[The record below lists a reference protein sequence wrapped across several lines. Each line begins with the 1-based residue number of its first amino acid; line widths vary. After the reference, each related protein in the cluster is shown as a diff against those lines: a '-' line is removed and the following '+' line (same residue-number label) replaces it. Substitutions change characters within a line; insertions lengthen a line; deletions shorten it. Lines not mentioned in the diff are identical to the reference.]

1 MIQMMPF
8 SNFSLFGYEISKET
22 IDKLVVSTM
31 SYLPKIVAA
40 LLILVLGLW
49 VIKFINKVIRKFFA
63 RKDYD
68 ITLEKFIAD
77 LINWGLKV
85 MLFIMVITQLGVQ
98 SSSLL
103 AILGAAGLAIGL
115 ALQGSLSNFAGG
127 VLILLFKPFKVG
139 DFIEAQGQMGTVK
152 SISIFTTI
160 LNTPGNQQAIIP
172 NGKLSNDTI
181 KNFNAEPTRRN
192 FMTIGVS
199 YDSDIKKAKDIL
211 LDIVTSH
218 EFTLKEPAPEVVVAN
233 LGDSSVDLSLRFSAE
248 NTNYWKLNF
257 YVLEE
262 AKARLEANDI
272 SIPFPQRDIHV
283 YNQA

>member
-1 MIQMMPF
+1 MTIISLLSF
-8 SNFSLFGYEISKET
+8 SVFGYEISKET
-22 IDKLVVSTM
+22 IDKLVVSVM
-31 SYLPKIVAA
+31 SYLPKIIAA
-40 LLILVLGLW
+40 LLVLIIGLW
-49 VIKFINKVIRKFFA
+49 LIKLINRVLRNFFA
-63 RKDYD
+63 KKDYD

-77 LINWGLKV
+77 LVNWGLKV

-139 DFIEAQGQMGTVK
+139 DFIEAQGQVGTVK
-152 SISIFTTI
+152 SISIFTTT
-160 LNTPGNQQAIIP
+160 LLTAGNQQAIIP

-181 KNFNAEPTRRN
+181 KNYSAEPNRKN
-192 FMTIGVS
+192 VMTIGIS

-211 LDIVTSH
+211 LAIVNGQ
-218 EFTLKEPAPEVVVAN
+218 EATLKNPAPEVFVAN
-233 LGDSSVDLSLRFSAE
+233 LGDSSVDLSLRFWAKNE
-248 NTNYWKLNF
+248 DYWKLNF

-262 AKARLEANDI
+262 AKVQLEANGI

-283 YNQA
+283 FNEK

>member
-1 MIQMMPF
+1 MNVISLLSF
-8 SNFSLFGYEISKET
+8 SVFGYEISKET
-22 IDKLVVSTM
+22 IDKLVVSVM
-31 SYLPKIVAA
+31 SYLPKIIAA
-40 LLILVLGLW
+40 VLILIIGLW
-49 VIKFINKVIRKFFA
+49 LIKVVNRVLRNFFIK
-63 RKDYD
+63 KDYD

-77 LINWGLKV
+77 LVNWGLKV

-139 DFIEAQGQMGTVK
+139 DFIEAQGQTGTVK
-152 SISIFTTI
+152 SISIFTTT
-160 LNTPGNQQAIIP
+160 LLTGGNQQAIIP

-181 KNFNAEPTRRN
+181 KNYSAEANRKN
-192 FMTIGVS
+192 VMTIGIS

-211 LDIVTSH
+211 LAIVNEQKTA
-218 EFTLKEPAPEVVVAN
+218 LNDPAPEVFVAN
-233 LGDSSVDLSLRFSAE
+233 LGDSSVDLSLRFWAKNE
-248 NTNYWKLNF
+248 DYWKLNF

-262 AKARLEANDI
+262 AKVQLEANGI

-283 YNQA
+283 FNEK